1 MSMAE
6 IKNYTLNFGP
16 QHPAAHGVLRL
27 VLELDGEVIVRADPH
42 IGLLHRGTEKLI
54 EYKTYLQAVPY
65 FDRLDYSA
73 PINQE
78 HVFCL
83 AVEKL
88 VGLEVPKR
96 GQLMRVLFLE
106 LGRLINHILN
116 TTTQA
121 LDIGALTPPLW
132 GLDPETSDAY
142 RTTETR
148 ELKLKPG
155 QYKFISF
162 TFDFP
167 FTVSL
172 DGKLEYSKSLDQCV
186 EGRGTQTLVVRCKRT
201 YPHGG
206 QRDAYYGNNE
216 VGDGTGT
223 R

>member
-1 MSMAE
+1 MRSSSHTA
-6 IKNYTLNFGP
+6 FAGP
-16 QHPAAHGVLRL
+16 QVFFWIVAVTCGL
-27 VLELDGEVIVRADPH
+27 VLGPSGR
-42 IGLLHRGTEKLI
+42 
-54 EYKTYLQAVPY
+54 LQAAGPPPAYGKEHTITIDPTPLVPQ
-65 FDRLDYSA
+65 SWW
-73 PINQE
+73 Q
-78 HVFCL
+78 
-83 AVEKL
+83 
-88 VGLEVPKR
+88 VP
-96 GQLMRVLFLE
+96 GV
-106 LGRLINHILN
+106 
-116 TTTQA
+116 
-121 LDIGALTPPLW
+121 TPPLW
-132 GLDPETSDAY
+132 VLDPETSDAY

>member
-1 MSMAE
+1 M
-6 IKNYTLNFGP
+6 P
-16 QHPAAHGVLRL
+16 QSWW
-27 VLELDGEVIVRADPH
+27 
-42 IGLLHRGTEKLI
+42 
-54 EYKTYLQAVPY
+54 QVPG
-65 FDRLDYSA
+65 
-73 PINQE
+73 I
-78 HVFCL
+78 
-83 AVEKL
+83 
-88 VGLEVPKR
+88 
-96 GQLMRVLFLE
+96 
-106 LGRLINHILN
+106 
-116 TTTQA
+116 
-121 LDIGALTPPLW
+121 TPPLW
-132 GLDPETSDAY
+132 VLDPETSDAY

-172 DGKLEYSKSLDQCV
+172 DGKVEYSKSLDQCV

-206 QRDAYYGNNE
+206 QRDAYYGNSE

>member
-1 MSMAE
+1 MSTSSHRFFMGRSAFILVMILAAAAGYSE
-6 IKNYTLNFGP
+6 RLLAAGPPPAYTKEHAITIDPTPLVP
-16 QHPAAHGVLRL
+16 QSWW
-27 VLELDGEVIVRADPH
+27 
-42 IGLLHRGTEKLI
+42 
-54 EYKTYLQAVPY
+54 QVPG
-65 FDRLDYSA
+65 
-73 PINQE
+73 I
-78 HVFCL
+78 
-83 AVEKL
+83 
-88 VGLEVPKR
+88 
-96 GQLMRVLFLE
+96 
-106 LGRLINHILN
+106 
-116 TTTQA
+116 
-121 LDIGALTPPLW
+121 TPPLW
-132 GLDPETSDAY
+132 VLDPETSDAY

-206 QRDAYYGNNE
+206 QRDAYYGNSE